1 MGPAHPLRH
10 GDARHAHRSAVA
22 RLQGAL
28 PAAARLVP
36 VGQSARL
43 RRRRAALRGA
53 AGRGGADQARA
64 PRHARAHREAAR
76 GGRRRRRGGALARR
90 GGGARGEAVA
100 RVERARAAQHDRRR
114 GRALGAA
121 PPRPHRAAR
130 VAGRAGPA
138 GRRRDRRRVGVWR
151 RCVRA
156 DGASWRGGEAR
167 QPLLGKAARER
178 REVPLGGGGCRGGA
192 PSLLGAGLLAPA
204 GGGGRVTEKVA
215 VAPLELGHRE
225 LRRGSD

>member
-1 MGPAHPLRH
+1 MAPPRGRHLLVRGLAHPLRH
-10 GDARHAHRSAVA
+10 GDARHAHCSAVA

-43 RRRRAALRGA
+43 RRRRASLRGA

-90 GGGARGEAVA
+90 GGGARREAVA
-100 RVERARAAQHDRRR
+100 RVERARARAAQHDRRR

-121 PPRPHRAAR
+121 SPRPHRAAR

-138 GRRRDRRRVGVWR
+138 GRRRDRLRVGVWR
-151 RCVRA
+151 RCARA

-167 QPLLGKAARER
+167 QPLLGEAARER
-178 REVPLGGGGCRGGA
+178 RDDPLGGGGCGGGA
-192 PSLLGAGLLAPA
+192 PSLLGA
-204 GGGGRVTEKVA
+204 
-215 VAPLELGHRE
+215 
-225 LRRGSD
+225 